1 MTFTSS
7 IGYTKV
13 ARRLAIDVDSNGIPI
28 IILDYFD
35 FENMKKIE
43 QLFWI
48 LYHSMG
54 QCADE
59 YRQVWRQHV
68 IKLNKCDPE
77 TSSFWE

>member
-28 IILDYFD
+28 IILKQFD
-35 FENMKKIE
+35 FEMTKKIK
-43 QLFWI
+43 QLFGI

-54 QCADE
+54 
-59 YRQVWRQHV
+59 
-68 IKLNKCDPE
+68 
-77 TSSFWE
+77 